1 MPRFLA
7 DENFPGDAVRGMRD
21 RGLDVA
27 WVCEDQSGAA
37 DDKVL
42 SRSQAEQ
49 RVLLTFDKDFG
60 ELVFRRGVHC
70 SAGVVLFRIKLPS
83 PDWTVAMVLTS
94 LLSRTTG
101 KACLVSLS
109 RDASV
114 CRRCRPLTHKTPRPE
129 RSPLLFKSPPCGCIP
144 TTPA

>member
-60 ELVFRRGVHC
+60 VLVFRRGVHC
-70 SAGVVLFRIKLPS
+70 SAGVGLFRIKLPS

-94 LLSRTTG
+94 LLSRDDWQG
-101 KACLVSLS
+101 MF
-109 RDASV
+109 SV
-114 CRRCRPLTHKTPRPE
+114 VEPGRVRM
-129 RSPLLFKSPPCGCIP
+129 SPLPSAHP
-144 TTPA
+144 

>member
-94 LLSRTTG
+94 LLSRDDWQG
-101 KACLVSLS
+101 MF
-109 RDASV
+109 SV
-114 CRRCRPLTHKTPRPE
+114 VEPGRVRMSALPSAHP
-129 RSPLLFKSPPCGCIP
+129 
-144 TTPA
+144 

>member
-27 WVCEDQSGAA
+27 WGCEDQSGAA

-83 PDWTVAMVLTS
+83 PDWTVAMALTS
-94 LLSRTTG
+94 LLSRDDWQG
-101 KACLVSLS
+101 MF
-109 RDASV
+109 SV
-114 CRRCRPLTHKTPRPE
+114 VEPGRVRMSALPSAHP
-129 RSPLLFKSPPCGCIP
+129 
-144 TTPA
+144 